1 MKKILWT
8 SIFWILVVGLFWS
21 YVRLFDN
28 ELWSTV
34 ASLFAKTEVCETV
47 NTSEISSGSMD
58 EIKAQLLKIEN
69 QIDSISQNIE
79 NKDTNLDDSLIRKWN
94 TEVSLFYFNTK
105 EDTKLPIEQQINVNS
120 IIPVKRMIS
129 NSKNIIR
136 DTVNLLV
143 AGNLS
148 QIEKDSWFTTEFPNK
163 AFKLLNMDL
172 NEEGVLT
179 LTFSEVPGFTSGG
192 SARMAILANSIAKTV
207 KQFPQVREV
216 EFMPEELFQP

>member
-1 MKKILWT
+1 MKKILRT

-21 YVRLFDN
+21 YVRLFDHD
-28 ELWSTV
+28 LWNTV
-34 ASLFAKTEVCETV
+34 ASLFAKMEACETV
-47 NTSEISSGSMD
+47 TTSEISSGSMD

-69 QIDSISQNIE
+69 QINSISQNIE
-79 NKDTNLDDSLIRKWN
+79 NKDTNLDASLAKKWN

-105 EDTKLPIEQQINVNS
+105 EDAKLPIEQQINVNS
-120 IIPVKRMIS
+120 ILPVKRMIS

-136 DTVNLLV
+136 DAVNLLV

-148 QIEKDSWFTTEFPNK
+148 QIEKDNWFTTEFPNK

-172 NEEGVLT
+172 NEEGILT

-192 SARMAILANSIAKTV
+192 SARMAILANSIVKTV

-216 EFMPEELFQP
+216 RFMPEELFQP

>member
-1 MKKILWT
+1 MKKILRT

-21 YVRLFDN
+21 YVRLFDHD
-28 ELWSTV
+28 LWNTV
-34 ASLFAKTEVCETV
+34 ASLFAKMEVCETV
-47 NTSEISSGSMD
+47 TTSEISSGSMD

-79 NKDTNLDDSLIRKWN
+79 NKDTNLDASLAKKWN

-105 EDTKLPIEQQINVNS
+105 EDAKLPIEQQINVNS
-120 IIPVKRMIS
+120 ILPVKRMIS

-136 DTVNLLV
+136 DAVNLLV

-148 QIEKDSWFTTEFPNK
+148 QIEKDNWFTTEFPNK

-172 NEEGVLT
+172 GDDGVLT
-179 LTFSEVPGFTSGG
+179 LTFSEVPWFTSGG
-192 SARMAILANSIAKTV
+192 SARMAILANSIVKTV

-216 EFMPEELFQP
+216 KFMPEELFQP